1 MDSGGQG
8 GSGTCL
14 IFTVRKRQV
23 WGSQVTTIP
32 CSKGQGQL
40 HFEDKSPAALHR
52 TSVHLGYSAST
63 KLTALLSTSVCV
75 PKSPALLPLSSLRLP
90 WEKRCMPDCCPQLL
104 TPPSISYLKITT
116 ASETMGS
123 QHWAVMTLLRNFFLK
138 EFRASVKWVRKIM
151 ASYFTNTFSRFH
163 TMARKWRQMQQ

>member
-32 CSKGQGQL
+32 CSKGQGRL
-40 HFEDKSPAALHR
+40 HFEDK
-52 TSVHLGYSAST
+52 TSVPLGYSAST

-116 ASETMGS
+116 ASGTMGS
-123 QHWAVMTLLRNFFLK
+123 QHWAVMTLLRNSFLK

-151 ASYFTNTFSRFH
+151 ALYFTNTFSRFL